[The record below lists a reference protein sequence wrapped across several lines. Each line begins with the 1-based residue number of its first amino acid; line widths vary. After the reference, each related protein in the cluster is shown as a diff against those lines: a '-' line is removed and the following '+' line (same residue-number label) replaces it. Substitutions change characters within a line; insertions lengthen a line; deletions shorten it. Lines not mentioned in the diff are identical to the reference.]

1 MVTTVA
7 ENWLP
12 KQPQNYLVK
21 TLLPRNFKKKQPNLV
36 IPYKNEVEG
45 GKIDGFFFLNQLLRH
60 FKTFF
65 YTITKDFLKGM
76 SKKKKKNV
84 FLQYD
89 LIPGTTTYRKTPHM
103 MEMMQ
108 RKSCARNRKLINLV
122 ICVCHQGQILI
133 YKKHLFG
140 ASLAPEL
147 QHHPHW
153 IWGLLRSHLQPAFLF
168 IAGQGFTNIYR

>member
-1 MVTTVA
+1 MV
-7 ENWLP
+7 
-12 KQPQNYLVK
+12 Y
-21 TLLPRNFKKKQPNLV
+21 
-36 IPYKNEVEG
+36 
-45 GKIDGFFFLNQLLRH
+45 FFLSQHLRH

-65 YTITKDFLKGM
+65 YTIIKDFFKR
-76 SKKKKKNV
+76 KVKEKKKKNV
-84 FLQYD
+84 FLQYY
-89 LIPGTTTYRKTPHM
+89 LIPGTTTYRKTSHM

-147 QHHPHW
+147 QHHSHW
-153 IWGLLRSHLQPAFLF
+153 IWCLLRSHLQPAFLF
-168 IAGQGFTNIYR
+168 IAGHGFHKYL